1 MVKYSRTHRDR
12 ARVTQLSTQAKKSV
26 LELSIQALLTRGN
39 IDGQVDLGQKLTS
52 SAAGASPSAASGAGT
67 SSSFLVFGLAS
78 PAFLDPAQPMLIF
91 FVSL

>member
-1 MVKYSRTHRDR
+1 MERK
-12 ARVTQLSTQAKKSV
+12 
-26 LELSIQALLTRGN
+26 
-39 IDGQVDLGQKLTS
+39 VDLGQKLTS
-52 SAAGASPSAASGAGT
+52 SAAGASAAAASGEAT